1 MTFQLPRL
9 GLGCMALSGIYGS
22 IDRSVAWNILAEAW
36 KRGVTHFDTADLYGA
51 GENERLLSQFL
62 ASHRGEATVATKF
75 GYVVGANGAIQKI
88 CGRPEYVRACCEAS
102 LTRLRVDVIDLYYL
116 HRVDPTTPIEETVG
130 AMAELVLAGKVR
142 HIGLSAVG
150 PDIIRRAHATH
161 PIAAVQNEYSLWWR
175 AIESNGILAACD
187 ELGIGFVPYSPL
199 GKGFLTGAM
208 GKDFKLADGDFRKS
222 VPRFSTEAMQKNQAL
237 VDLLKRIADEKGATP
252 AQIALAW
259 LLAQRPYIAPIP
271 GTTKLHRL
279 EENLGATAVE
289 FSAAELRDIAAAAS
303 QIDIIGERYSPAQQ
317 AMVGRE
323 AAPGKDN
330 A

>member
-88 CGRPEYVRACCEAS
+88 CGRPDYVRACCEAS

-130 AMAELVLAGKVR
+130 AMAELILAGKVR

-161 PIAAVQNEYSLWWR
+161 PIAAVQNEYSLLCR
-175 AIESNGILAACD
+175 SIEAEILPLLRR
-187 ELGIGFVPYSPL
+187 LGIRCVAYSPL
-199 GKGFLTGAM
+199 SRGLLVGRSDPSRLEAN
-208 GKDFKLADGDFRKS
+208 DYRRKMTTFEPINCARTQPLRS
-222 VPRFSTEAMQKNQAL
+222 
-237 VDLLKRIADEKGATP
+237 LLIRIAENLGRTP
-252 AQIALAW
+252 AEVALAW
-259 LLAQRPYIAPIP
+259 LLSRGDAVTAIP
-271 GTTKLHRL
+271 GATSVAQMTLNARSLSLHL
-279 EENLGATAVE
+279 PEADLQLLDTVSK
-289 FSAAELRDIAAAAS
+289 SA
-303 QIDIIGERYSPAQQ
+303 
-317 AMVGRE
+317 
-323 AAPGKDN
+323 
-330 A
+330 

>member
-1 MTFQLPRL
+1 MDASSNPLSLDPKNEAMTFQLPRL

-22 IDRSVAWNILAEAW
+22 LDRSVAWNILAEAW

-130 AMAELVLAGKVR
+130 AMAELVRAGKVR

-161 PIAAVQNEYSLWWR
+161 PIAAVQNEYSMLCR
-175 AIESNGILAACD
+175 AIEAEILPLLRR
-187 ELGIGFVPYSPL
+187 LGIRCVAYSPL
-199 GKGFLTGAM
+199 SRGL
-208 GKDFKLADGDFRKS
+208 LAGHSDPSRLEANDYRRKMTNFEPLNFARTQPLRS
-222 VPRFSTEAMQKNQAL
+222 
-237 VDLLKRIADEKGATP
+237 LLIRIAKNLGRTP
-252 AQIALAW
+252 AEVALAW
-259 LLAQRPYIAPIP
+259 LLSRGDAVTAIP
-271 GTTKLHRL
+271 GATSVAQMTFNARSLSLHL
-279 EENLGATAVE
+279 PEGDLQLLDTVSK
-289 FSAAELRDIAAAAS
+289 SA
-303 QIDIIGERYSPAQQ
+303 
-317 AMVGRE
+317 
-323 AAPGKDN
+323 
-330 A
+330 